1 VAGSNER
8 ALDLEPQEAK
18 KADEEEALTADVTYE
33 VIRREGKKEL
43 ERSLGALA
51 WSGLAAGL
59 AMALTFVAE
68 GLIRA
73 HLPDA
78 NWRPLLTKLG
88 YPFGFL
94 VVIMASQQL
103 YTENTLLP
111 VVNVLVERTMAVA
124 KKMFSLWGVVL
135 LGNLIGAFIMGW
147 VLARTSLVEPD
158 IRGALRAIALDGM
171 SPGYWSVFLRAI
183 VAGWLIA
190 GLVWMLPASESAHVT
205 VIFLMTYLVGI
216 GQFSHVIAG
225 SVGAYFLVAN
235 GDISLWTA
243 TAGFTLPALIGNT
256 VGGVTLV
263 AALNHAQV
271 SSGATK
277 SQ

>member
-1 VAGSNER
+1 MPESGR
-8 ALDLEPQEAK
+8 APELDPQEEK
-18 KADEEEALTADVTYE
+18 KADEEESLTADITYE

-43 ERSLGALA
+43 QRSTRALA

-59 AMALTFVAE
+59 AMALTFMAE
-68 GLIRA
+68 GLLRA

-78 NWRPLLTKLG
+78 HWRPLVTKLG

-103 YTENTLLP
+103 YTENTLFP
-111 VVNVLVERTMAVA
+111 VVNLLVERTMAVA
-124 KKMFSLWGVVL
+124 KKMLSLWGVVL
-135 LGNLIGAFIMGW
+135 VGNLLGAFIMGW

-158 IRGALRAIALDGM
+158 VRGALRAIALE
-171 SPGYWSVFLRAI
+171 SVAPGYWSVFIRAI

-190 GLVWMLPASESAHVT
+190 GLVWMLPAAESAHVT

-216 GQFSHVIAG
+216 GQFAHVIAG
-225 SVGAYFLVAN
+225 SVSAFFLAAN
-235 GDISLWTA
+235 GDISLGDALA
-243 TAGFTLPALIGNT
+243 TFTMPALLGNT
-256 VGGVTLV
+256 LGGVTLV

-271 SSGATK
+271 SS
-277 SQ
+277 S

>member
-1 VAGSNER
+1 MPPSEGR
-8 ALDLEPQEAK
+8 TPDLDPQEQK
-18 KADEEEALTADVTYE
+18 KADEEESVSADVTYE

-43 ERSLGALA
+43 ERSASALA

-59 AMALTFVAE
+59 AMALTFIAE
-68 GLIRA
+68 GLLRA

-78 NWRPLLTKLG
+78 PWRPLVTKLG

-103 YTENTLLP
+103 YTENTLFP
-111 VVNVLVERTMAVA
+111 VVNLLVERTKAVA
-124 KKMFSLWGVVL
+124 KKLLALWGVVL
-135 LGNLIGAFIMGW
+135 LGNLVGALIMGW

-171 SPGYWSVFLRAI
+171 APGYWSIFLRAI

-190 GLVWMLPASESAHVT
+190 GLTWMLPAAESAHVT
-205 VIFLMTYLVGI
+205 VIFLITYLVGI

-225 SVGAYFLVAN
+225 SVGAFYLVAN
-235 GDISLWTA
+235 GDISLGNA
-243 TAGFTLPALIGNT
+243 LAAFTMPALLGNT
-256 VGGVTLV
+256 LGGVTLV

-271 SSGATK
+271 SSGGG
-277 SQ
+277 